1 MIYDWKQLN
10 ENQDKIIKVLQMV
23 LADYPLIPNEDKM
36 AEIKEIVD
44 SLVMIESENE
54 GQPKGS
60 LTNVGK
66 FLRKFRIDEDMVLG
80 EMAKDLGIGS
90 AHLSGIEHGRYELDA
105 ELVERIK
112 QHYNF
117 KSWDRIE
124 IDRAVENDMKE
135 RETE

>member
-10 ENQDKIIKVLQMV
+10 ENQDKIIKVLQEV
-23 LADYPLIPNEDKM
+23 LSDFPFMPGENKM

-80 EMAKDLGIGS
+80 EMAKDLGLGS
-90 AHLSGIEHGRYELDA
+90 AHLSGIEHGRYELDP
-105 ELVERIK
+105 ELVEKIK
-112 QHYNF
+112 YQYPF
-117 KSWDRIE
+117 TASQRIE
-124 IDRAVENDMKE
+124 LDRAIEKDMKE
-135 RETE
+135 RGTK